1 MNLILLQ
8 DDDFLDAEHVRLTGR
23 RGEHIRLVH
32 RPVEGDELSVGLIGG
47 KLGRGRVLSVSA
59 EAVDLHVAL
68 EHDPPSALPLTLV
81 LALPRPKV
89 LNRLIAAVTS
99 MGVKRIFLMNAWRV
113 EKSYWS
119 SPRLSDENLLLQR
132 LLGLEQG
139 AVDTVL
145 PEIETKR
152 LFRPFVERELG
163 TISEGTRRLLA
174 HPVADDEC
182 PRGLREPVTL
192 VIGPEGG
199 FIEAEIGSLRRQ
211 GFQPVSVGQR
221 VMRVE
226 TAVAAL
232 IGRLF

>member
-1 MNLILLQ
+1 
-8 DDDFLDAEHVRLTGR
+8 
-23 RGEHIRLVH
+23 
-32 RPVEGDELSVGLIGG
+32 
-47 KLGRGRVLSVSA
+47 
-59 EAVDLHVAL
+59 
-68 EHDPPSALPLTLV
+68 
-81 LALPRPKV
+81 
-89 LNRLIAAVTS
+89 